1 MTTDTGKPDAPLN
14 VLLSGIVGSTAY
26 GLDTEDSDVERR
38 PAVAWLC
45 DLDGTLALKGDRS
58 PYDWSRVGED
68 TPNKPVITVARALA
82 ARSSLI
88 FMSGRMEQ
96 CREQTRMWLHTFACE
111 PALCMCK
118 FPLLMRKDGDMRP
131 DQVVK
136 RELYERVKGLHEI
149 EGALD
154 DRDRVVK
161 MWREELGLTCLQVAP
176 GNF

>member
-1 MTTDTGKPDAPLN
+1 M
-14 VLLSGIVGSTAY
+14 
-26 GLDTEDSDVERR
+26 
-38 PAVAWLC
+38 AWLC
-45 DLDGTLALKGDRS
+45 DIDGTLALRGDRS

-68 TPNKPVITVARALA
+68 APNKAVITVARALA

-96 CREQTRMWLHTFACE
+96 CREQTRMWLHTYLCE
-111 PALCMCK
+111 RKGAGIVELCRY
-118 FPLLMRKDGDMRP
+118 PLLMRKDGDNRP
-131 DQVVK
+131 DQIIK
-136 RELYERVKGLHEI
+136 RELYERHVVGLFEV
-149 EGALD
+149 EGVLD